1 MHLDIC
7 DDRAWHTVADVG
19 VLGGCAAIVICL
31 TFLLSGCVCVQ
42 VPEGRRGY
50 ETWRYKGGYWEA
62 RETGNWAGIRE
73 IYGDG
78 PKGFTAPKLL
88 Y

>member
-1 MHLDIC
+1 MCRQYLQPSNM
-7 DDRAWHTVADVG
+7 TNVPMP
-19 VLGGCAAIVICL
+19 
-31 TFLLSGCVCVQ
+31 VQ
-42 VPEGRRGY
+42 VPGGRRGY

-62 RETGNWAGIRE
+62 RENGNWDGIRH

-78 PKGFTAPKLL
+78 PKGFTAPELL

>member
-1 MHLDIC
+1 MCSHC
-7 DDRAWHTVADVG
+7 GAVQKCCVAPG
-19 VLGGCAAIVICL
+19 PGTGQRTLGSNVAAECGC
-31 TFLLSGCVCVQ
+31 GCFQ

-62 RETGNWAGIRE
+62 RETGNWAGIRD

-78 PKGFTAPKLL
+78 PPGFKAPELL

>member
-1 MHLDIC
+1 MLTV
-7 DDRAWHTVADVG
+7 RA
-19 VLGGCAAIVICL
+19 
-31 TFLLSGCVCVQ
+31 CVQ
-42 VPEGRRGY
+42 LPGGRRGM

-62 RETGNWAGIRE
+62 RETGNWPGIRD

-78 PKGFTAPKLL
+78 PKGFKAPELL

>member
-1 MHLDIC
+1 MSDELTLWDCWLAMLLLMIKALGSKNL
-7 DDRAWHTVADVG
+7 RTGPAAD
-19 VLGGCAAIVICL
+19 
-31 TFLLSGCVCVQ
+31 LSACVQ

-78 PKGFTAPKLL
+78 PKGFKAPELL

>member
-1 MHLDIC
+1 MTAHGTPLLI
-7 DDRAWHTVADVG
+7 RVG
-19 VLGGCAAIVICL
+19 ILSGCAVESLA
-31 TFLLSGCVCVQ
+31 FLLSKSVCVQ

>member
-1 MHLDIC
+1 MGRY
-7 DDRAWHTVADVG
+7 RARHEGACMRWHY
-19 VLGGCAAIVICL
+19 LQP
-31 TFLLSGCVCVQ
+31 LSVTHVVMPVQ
-42 VPEGRRGY
+42 VPGGRRGY

-62 RETGNWAGIRE
+62 RESGNWDGIRH

-78 PKGFTAPKLL
+78 PKGFTAPELL

>member
-1 MHLDIC
+1 M
-7 DDRAWHTVADVG
+7 
-19 VLGGCAAIVICL
+19 
-31 TFLLSGCVCVQ
+31 Q

-62 RETGNWAGIRE
+62 RETGNWAGIRD